1 MVCACSLEA
10 DGGLPGPDEEARVL
24 RTALFLWCL
33 LMRGHTCDRGAFRQH
48 VRRVATFLE
57 DPARRP
63 ASPAQ
68 WQILEHLITHA
79 KDDQPLPETHFEWAA
94 SQLAADNVPATL
106 WKKLARE
113 LALPV

>member
-1 MVCACSLEA
+1 
-10 DGGLPGPDEEARVL
+10 
-24 RTALFLWCL
+24 
-33 LMRGHTCDRGAFRQH
+33 MRGHTCDRGAFRQH

-68 WQILEHLITHA
+68 WQILEHLIAHA
-79 KDDQPLPETHFEWAA
+79 KDDRPLPETHFEWAA
-94 SQLAADNVPATL
+94 RQLAADNVPATL